1 MKKLII
7 YGDSIM
13 RGITYSEQMGRHK
26 LCKGYDFKSITE
38 VGYEIKNRAR
48 MGATIVRG
56 MDILESTL
64 DDCGAGAVVLF
75 EFGGNDCDHDWNAV
89 SESPTEKHLPHID
102 EDTFVSY
109 YKAAIAKARAAGA
122 TVVMT
127 NMIPIDADRYMQTI
141 SRSNSYEN
149 ILSWLGD
156 ASMLYRFQEH
166 YNRIVER
173 LAIEVGCPMIDLRG
187 EFLLSHDYKA
197 LISADGIHPTEAGH
211 DLIEQTLKDFLLKQ
225 ERANRSAIGA

>member
-7 YGDSIM
+7 YGDSIL

-26 LCKGYDFKSITE
+26 LCAGYDLKTISGI
-38 VGYEIKNRAR
+38 GYEVKNRAR

-64 DDCGAGAVVLF
+64 DECGENAVVLF
-75 EFGGNDCDHDWNAV
+75 EFGGNDCDHDWHAV
-89 SESPTEKHLPHID
+89 SEHPNETHLPRID
-102 EDTFVSY
+102 EETFVSY
-109 YKAAIAKARAAGA
+109 YKDAIAKARAAGA
-122 TVVMT
+122 TVVMA

-141 SRSNSYEN
+141 SRSNSYDN

-156 ASMLYRFQEH
+156 PSMLYRFQEH

-173 LAIEVGCPMIDLRG
+173 LAAEVGCPMIDLRG
-187 EFLLSHDYKA
+187 AFLLSHDYKD

-211 DLIEQTLKDFLLKQ
+211 DLIEKSLREFLSTQGEKLL
-225 ERANRSAIGA
+225 RA